1 MCGCSP
7 ARKAFESL
15 SCAESQTRR
24 HLKPTG
30 SACSQRATL
39 AQSDPA
45 AAVGLDLRYYRDAF
59 VLFAEGAHKSFPKL
73 SAFSKPSQNDF
84 LQLFNQIF

>member
-1 MCGCSP
+1 M
-7 ARKAFESL
+7 
-15 SCAESQTRR
+15 
-24 HLKPTG
+24 LKLTG

-39 AQSDPA
+39 AQSVPA
-45 AAVGLDLRYYRDAF
+45 AAVGLDLPDRDAF

-73 SAFSKPSQNDF
+73 STFSKPSRNDF